1 MGLHTMRTRRSVPAT
16 ARGAAVKPEQK
27 IVYSGIGA
35 FFTLILV
42 AYAVGILLYRL
53 AEAIT

>member
-1 MGLHTMRTRRSVPAT
+1 M
-16 ARGAAVKPEQK
+16 KPENK
-27 IVYSGIGA
+27 MVYSGIA
-35 FFTLILV
+35 TFCLLALV